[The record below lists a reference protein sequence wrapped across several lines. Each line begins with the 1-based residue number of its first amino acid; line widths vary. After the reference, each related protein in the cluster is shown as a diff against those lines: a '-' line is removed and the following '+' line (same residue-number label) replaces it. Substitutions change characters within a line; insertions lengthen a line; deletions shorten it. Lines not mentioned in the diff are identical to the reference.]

1 MAQIGNMRVRGRRD
15 MVALIKAVDESVYR
29 ESPTATPATAAALRG
44 LIRAFDGQ
52 PRGEHKRIIGRM
64 FPQVQRLAEQAGAPN
79 TAREVTRAASW
90 FYSQAAPVSYGPP
103 AFQPSAASEGA
114 PSTSQGGAPATPRDR
129 RRPLVLRRR
138 PKRPITKQV
147 WFWPAV
153 VGGVGILAAT
163 GILLVGRR

>member
-1 MAQIGNMRVRGRRD
+1 
-15 MVALIKAVDESVYR
+15 MVALIKAVDESVYS

-103 AFQPSAASEGA
+103 AFQPSPASEGA
-114 PSTSQGGAPATPRDR
+114 PSTSKGGAPSTPRDRRDR
-129 RRPLVLRRR
+129 RRPLILRSR
-138 PKRPITKQV
+138 PKQPITKQV

-153 VGGVGILAAT
+153 VGGVGILVAT